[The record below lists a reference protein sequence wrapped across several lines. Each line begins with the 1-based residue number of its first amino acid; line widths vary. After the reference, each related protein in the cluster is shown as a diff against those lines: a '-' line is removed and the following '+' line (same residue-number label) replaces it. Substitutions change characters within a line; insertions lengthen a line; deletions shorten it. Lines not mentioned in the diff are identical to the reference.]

1 MSSILARRFRQ
12 AVDITQ
18 QLPLDGPLQP
28 SVDQQYK
35 CYGLY
40 KQATRGPCTQPFPR
54 YVFWRRDSYCIWAS
68 EPPIH
73 ALMVAIHLVHE
84 RGINIAVDSM

>member
-1 MSSILARRFRQ
+1 MSSILACRFRQ

-18 QLPLDGPLQP
+18 RLAVDGPLQP

-40 KQATRGPCTQPFPR
+40 KQATRGACTQPFPR
-54 YVFWRRDSYCIWAS
+54 YVSISAD
-68 EPPIH
+68 PIGYGST
-73 ALMVAIHLVHE
+73 LI
-84 RGINIAVDSM
+84 RTR